1 MTNKEYT
8 IFITCKGGMPYNLC
22 TFKTFSEVLKALNN
36 MVQLEKERN
45 RPYYVFNDFYENE
58 YPAGLSGKT
67 FCIKERTVSDW
78 EKYSYNNTVLK
89 AYNNVYQF
97 PNLF

>member
-22 TFKTFSEVLKALNN
+22 TFKTFTEVLQALNG
-36 MVQLEKERN
+36 MIQLEKERH
-45 RPYYVFNDFYENE
+45 RPYYVLNDFYENE
-58 YPAGLSGKT
+58 YPASLSGKT
-67 FCIKERTVSDW
+67 FCIKERTITEW
-78 EKYSYNNTVLK
+78 EKYSYNNIIQKT
-89 AYNNVYQF
+89 YNNVYKF